1 MLTLF
6 YDGRCPL
13 CMKEIRHL
21 RRWNSAGRV
30 VFVDINSPDFATRY
44 PHIDPETAMA
54 ILHGQLADG
63 RVITGVDVTVAAW
76 EQVGKGHWVRWLK
89 WPGVR
94 RVSPALY
101 RLFARNRH
109 RLARLLTGTS
119 RCSEDDCNKN

>member
-13 CMKEIRHL
+13 CMKEIQHL

-30 VFVDINSPDFATRY
+30 VFVDINSPAFASRY
-44 PHIDPETAMA
+44 PHIDPEAAMA
-54 ILHGQLADG
+54 ILHGQLGDG

-89 WPGVR
+89 WPAVR
-94 RVSPALY
+94 RISPALY
-101 RLFARNRH
+101 RIFARHRH
-109 RLARLLTGTS
+109 RLAHVLTGKS
-119 RCSEDDCNKN
+119 RCSNDDCRKN